1 MADITKCSAEKCHL
15 ADTCWRKQ
23 APSNEYHQ
31 AWQDFSFGLD
41 NPFCDFYIERSE
53 QKFLD
58 PKKVTFV
65 K

>member
-1 MADITKCSAEKCHL
+1 MADITKCSTENCPL

-23 APSNEYHQ
+23 APSNEYYQ
-31 AWQDFSFGLD
+31 AWQDFSF
-41 NPFCDFYIERSE
+41 NSSCDFYIERSE

-58 PKKVTFV
+58 PKKVTFM